1 MGQPTDLGN
10 GGKSLV
16 TSWCMCNINW
26 CMFFCP
32 SRCGTIASS
41 WADQWIFLEKGA
53 LPFGIP
59 SSAYVILPKN
69 SWVQSPRCKPKVD
82 SDVCSLVT
90 CGFPLRQVQ
99 LHRDL
104 EGKWRT
110 SGCPRV
116 NTWCSTAENSRD
128 KRLAFPTHVS
138 SNESSVLFLKF
149 GLKTS
154 VEARKHHWSKPT
166 KRWGISTAKRSISLV
181 TKVGPP
187 AGMPILKCSGPQD
200 GFQVLNPKHFDHG
213 LSWCL

>member
-26 CMFFCP
+26 CMIFSP
-32 SRCGTIASS
+32 SRYGTIASS

-69 SWVQSPRCKPKVD
+69 SWVQSPSCKPKVD

-128 KRLAFPTHVS
+128 KRLALQNSRCCFDC
-138 SNESSVLFLKF
+138 SNS
-149 GLKTS
+149 
-154 VEARKHHWSKPT
+154 R
-166 KRWGISTAKRSISLV
+166 
-181 TKVGPP
+181 
-187 AGMPILKCSGPQD
+187 ILKWEFRFVFKIRLKNLGGSSQTS
-200 GFQVLNPKHFDHG
+200 LK
-213 LSWCL
+213 